1 MIKVFTLNK
10 NNKIEL
16 TKEELE
22 SLLNESY
29 WEGYNKKSYWT
40 YTSPYY
46 YGNFS
51 TTNTPAEIDN
61 PYKITCDSNSIMLK
75 VQGD

>member
-29 WEGYNKKSYWT
+29 WEGYNKKNYWT

-46 YGNFS
+46 Y
-51 TTNTPAEIDN
+51 TTTTATGSITLNNIKNGEGLE
-61 PYKITCDSNSIMLK
+61 KI
-75 VQGD
+75 

>member
-29 WEGYNKKSYWT
+29 WEGYNKKNYWT

-46 YGNFS
+46 CTS
-51 TTNTPAEIDN
+51 ATTNSITLTNIKNGEGLE
-61 PYKITCDSNSIMLK
+61 KI
-75 VQGD
+75 

>member
-29 WEGYNKKSYWT
+29 WEGYNKKNYWT

-46 YGNFS
+46 C
-51 TTNTPAEIDN
+51 TNIN
-61 PYKITCDSNSIMLK
+61 PYKITCASNSNSITLK
-75 VQGD
+75 YQGD

>member
-1 MIKVFTLNK
+1 MIRVFTLNK

-29 WEGYNKKSYWT
+29 WEGYNKKNYWT

-46 YGNFS
+46 H
-51 TTNTPAEIDN
+51 TNTTTD
-61 PYKITCDSNSIMLK
+61 PYKVTCASNSVELK
-75 VQGD
+75 STGD